1 MTDVEMWSNETRA
14 ERAKNALI
22 KNGFDAVFVKTK
34 EEAAEIVMK
43 YIQPGMRLGFGGSM
57 SVKALGIQERAEKSG
72 AIVLDHNKPGLSSEE
87 KLEILRSQLTCDA
100 FISSANAVTMKGE
113 MLNIDG
119 NGNRVAALTF
129 GPKKNIVVVG
139 ANKIV
144 LDEAEGWKRIEA
156 WAAPMNN
163 KRLSKENPCV
173 KVGQCMNC
181 ENPGRICR
189 IYQVLRRR
197 PSLSNYIVVLVGED
211 LGF

>member
-57 SVKALGIQERAEKSG
+57 SVKALGIQESAEKLG
-72 AIVLDHNKPGLSSEE
+72 ALVLDHNKPGLSSEE